1 MNITLYF
8 GIRLAICIMSNNKR
22 KKIVKQKG
30 VDKMKNKIIII
41 AIVAVVLSIVA
52 LNIQTNSLNERLTRI
67 ESNFSQEE

>member
-1 MNITLYF
+1 
-8 GIRLAICIMSNNKR
+8 
-22 KKIVKQKG
+22 
-30 VDKMKNKIIII
+30 MKNKIIII

>member
-1 MNITLYF
+1 
-8 GIRLAICIMSNNKR
+8 MSAGDKGLRTR
-22 KKIVKQKG
+22 KKG

-67 ESNFSQEE
+67 ESNFNQEE